1 MPVFGEFFIM
11 FGKKRPQ
18 KTSISQFTGDIDVLE
33 IQVPKGVGGIEERTD
48 LRTAPMAAE
57 HLFASLH
64 GLLRDDRLAQE
75 HISFEL
81 VATDGGI
88 KFYAIAP
95 SNVSKFVESQLYAQY
110 QTAHIRKVDDYIPRE
125 FKDGAYKIANLGL
138 SRSNYFP
145 LKTFLDFEID
155 PLSAITSAMTEAR
168 AGENLWLQIVVRPI
182 PDIWQGD
189 GYDYIEKVRTGMST
203 GRPVLARDLSKDV
216 SKEMGS
222 LFQTFLDQLAGRER
236 ELPRSGPAKQERI
249 ILSSGQEL
257 EIKSIE
263 SKLSKMGFEVMI
275 RLLARAETEERT
287 DNLLRSLIASMRQFS
302 TANLNSFSST
312 TRENDPNRF
321 MEFRDRVFNPE
332 KAFILNIEELGA
344 IYHLPS
350 GSLETPGVS
359 WVDSK
364 KGEPPAN
371 LPTENCTYIGT
382 TVFRDRKIKFG
393 ISNEGDDRL
402 RHMYLIGK
410 SGTGKSTLF
419 KNMIIQDIV
428 NGNGV
433 GVLDPHGELIDD
445 ILEYIPDNRIE
456 DVVLVDPSDT
466 ERPLGIN
473 ILELDDPAQKNIM
486 ASALVSS
493 MATQFSFSWGPRLE
507 YLLNNAVLTLLEVP
521 GTSMLG
527 IVRLLNDMNY
537 QKYILHFVKD
547 PVILDFWE
555 EEYKAMRGN
564 QKLITEAVSPIQ
576 NKIGRFLAS
585 TTVRNILGQKN
596 STIDFGEIMNSK
608 KILLMNLSKGKI
620 GSDNANLLGALI
632 VSRIQ
637 FTAMQRVKIKP
648 EERKPFYLFVDEF
661 QNFAGGEFESILS
674 ESRKYKLGLYLTHQ
688 FTSQLPEEL
697 LAAVFGNVGTIATYA
712 IGPQD
717 AKVLETEFMPTFDQ
731 NDLIALPK
739 FQVYLKLLVDG
750 QTSKPFSAEILKP
763 WVPDEAVAKK
773 TGNKEKVIARSR
785 EKYGSDREHVEQKI
799 RKWVEY
805 SFDKGRA
812 YAQQYREED
821 RKAAETAGV
830 APAAQ
835 NGGMPELN

>member
-1 MPVFGEFFIM
+1 M
-11 FGKKRPQ
+11 FGRKKPQ
-18 KTSISQFTGDIDVLE
+18 KAEIRQFTGEFDVLE
-33 IQVPKGVGGIEERTD
+33 IKVPRGVGGAEEHSE

-75 HISFEL
+75 HITFEL

-88 KFYAIAP
+88 TFYTVAP
-95 SNVSKFVESQLYAQY
+95 SNVSKFVESQFYAQY
-110 QTAHIRKVDDYIPRE
+110 PTAHIRKTDDYIPDK
-125 FKDGAYKIANLGL
+125 FKDGEYKIASL
-138 SRSNYFP
+138 SLNKASYFP

-168 AGENLWLQIVVRPI
+168 AGENLWLQILVRPI
-182 PDIWQGD
+182 PDIWQGA
-189 GYDYIEKVRTGMST
+189 GYDYIESVRG
-203 GRPVLARDLSKDV
+203 GLNLKPVLARDLPKDV
-216 SKEMGS
+216 AKEMGGI
-222 LFQTFLDQLAGRER
+222 FDAFLGNLAGREPIV
-236 ELPRSGPAKQERI
+236 PRPGGGSDRV

-263 SKLSKMGFEVMI
+263 QKLSKMGFEVMI
-275 RLLARAETEERT
+275 RLLARAETEDRT
-287 DNLLRSLIASMRQFS
+287 DNLLRSLVASMRQFS

-321 MEFRDRVFNPE
+321 NEFRNRVFSPD
-332 KAFILNIEELGA
+332 KSFILNIEELGA
-344 IYHLPS
+344 MYHLPS
-350 GSLETPGVS
+350 GSLETPGVY

-371 LPTENCTYIGT
+371 LPTENCTYMGT

-393 ISNEGDDRL
+393 IKNDGDDRL

-419 KNMIIQDIV
+419 KNMIIQDIN
-428 NGNGV
+428 NGFGV

-456 DVVLVDPSDT
+456 DVILVDPSDT
-466 ERPLGIN
+466 EHPVGIN
-473 ILELDDPAQKNIM
+473 ILELDDISQKNIM

-547 PVILDFWE
+547 PVISDFWE

-564 QKLITEAVSPIQ
+564 QKLITESVSPIQ

-585 TTVRNILGQKN
+585 TTIRNILGQRK
-596 STIDFGEIMNSK
+596 STIDFGEVMNSK
-608 KILLMNLSKGKI
+608 KILLLNLSKGKI
-620 GSDNANLLGALI
+620 GQDNANLLGALL

-648 EERKPFYLFVDEF
+648 EERLPFYLYVDEF

-688 FTSQLPEEL
+688 FTNQLPEEL
-697 LAAVFGNVGTIATYA
+697 LAAILGNVGTIATYA

-717 AKVLETEFMPTFDQ
+717 AKVLETEFAPTFDE
-731 NDLIALPK
+731 NDLISLPK
-739 FQVYLKLLVDG
+739 FEVYMKLLVDG

-763 WVPDEAVAKK
+763 WIPEEAVAKK
-773 TGNKEKVIARSR
+773 TGNKEKVIKRSQ
-785 EKYGSDREHVEQKI
+785 EKYGSNREKVEQKV

-805 SFDKGRA
+805 SFDKGKA
-812 YAQQYREED
+812 VAQQYRNED
-821 RKAAETAGV
+821 AAKAGSVVSETV
-830 APAAQ
+830 
-835 NGGMPELN
+835 LN